1 MKISLSLGGS
11 LLTGK
16 NKEPYVKL
24 SPENY
29 RVYAEALKELHDQGH
44 EIMVV
49 CGGGKPARHFI
60 DVSRRLGG
68 SRDIQDLLGVKAS
81 HVNALLMM
89 SALGDQADQTRIY
102 QRASDLSY
110 AEAGKILVGGGYR
123 PSSSTDYRAV
133 IFAERMGAD
142 LIINATDVPGV
153 YDRNPKNHA
162 DAVKLKELT
171 YNRLEEIIKEST
183 RQVPGEYGLF
193 DLKAVRR
200 ARKAGIAVV
209 FIDGTDPEE
218 IKRAIKGTHSGSLV
232 KD

>member
-16 NKEPYVKL
+16 TKEPYVKL
-24 SPENY
+24 TPEKY
-29 RVYAEALKELHDQGH
+29 RRYAEALKELHDQGH

-60 DVSRRLGG
+60 EISKQLGG

-81 HVNALLMM
+81 HINALLIM
-89 SALGDQADQTRIY
+89 SALGDYADQSRIY
-102 QRASDLSY
+102 QRASDLRY

-123 PSSSTDYRAV
+123 PGSSTDYRAV
-133 IFAERMGAD
+133 IFAKKMGTD

-153 YDRNPKNHA
+153 YDRNPQKHP

-171 YNRLEEIIKEST
+171 YDQLETIIKENT
-183 RQVPGEYGLF
+183 RQAPGEYSLF
-193 DLKAVRR
+193 DLKAVRL
-200 ARKAGIAVV
+200 ARKAGIPVV

-218 IKRAIKGTHSGSLV
+218 IKRAVNGTHSGSTV
-232 KD
+232 KR

>member
-16 NKEPYVKL
+16 NKEPAIQL
-24 SPENY
+24 NPDSY
-29 RVYAEALKELHDQGH
+29 RMYAETLKELHTQGH
-44 EIMVV
+44 EIMAV

-60 DVSRRLGG
+60 DVSKQLGG
-68 SRDIQDLLGVKAS
+68 SPDVQDLLGIKAS

-89 SALGDQADQTRIY
+89 SALGDHADQNRIY
-102 QRASDLSY
+102 QRASDLKY
-110 AEAGKILVGGGYR
+110 APTGRILVGGGYK
-123 PSSSTDYRAV
+123 PGSSTDYRAV
-133 IFAERMGAD
+133 IFADKLGAD

-153 YDRNPKNHA
+153 YDKNPRKHL

-171 YNRLEEIIKEST
+171 YDQLETIIRENT
-183 RQVPGEYGLF
+183 RQAPGEYGLF

-200 ARKAGIAVV
+200 ARKAGIPVV

-218 IKRAIKGTHSGSLV
+218 IKRAVEGTHGGSTV
-232 KD
+232 KT